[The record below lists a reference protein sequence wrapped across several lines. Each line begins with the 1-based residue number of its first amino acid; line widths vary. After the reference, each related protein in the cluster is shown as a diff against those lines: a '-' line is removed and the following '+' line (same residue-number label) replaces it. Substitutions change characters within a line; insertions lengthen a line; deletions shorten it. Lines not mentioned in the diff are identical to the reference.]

1 MNNPNNPLPNRNTVL
16 SSNLNRSKNLLQKRI
31 VAIRALIHDQ
41 FHGGYGGW
49 PLPPRPRWLESQEN
63 KIDRAQKLIAE
74 INRVLTIRH
83 STSNRWAGAARPRR
97 HLKPNTLREIE
108 RLENHTAVN
117 IPAWTRYYT
126 YKQGLA
132 RKLKLPSFNAV
143 TKLVNENKLT
153 RNALAH
159 YYAHQWM
166 MKAMMRSRKRKRNN
180 T

>member
-16 SSNLNRSKNLLQKRI
+16 SSNLNRSKNLLRQRI
-31 VAIRALIHDQ
+31 ATIQQGINHQLRGA
-41 FHGGYGGW
+41 YGGW
-49 PLPPRPRWLESQEN
+49 PMPPRPRWLESQEN

-83 STSNRWAGAARPRR
+83 ATSNRWAGAARPRR
-97 HLKPNTLREIE
+97 HFKPNTLREIE

-117 IPAWTRYYT
+117 IPAWHRYHNYMMRL
-126 YKQGLA
+126 K